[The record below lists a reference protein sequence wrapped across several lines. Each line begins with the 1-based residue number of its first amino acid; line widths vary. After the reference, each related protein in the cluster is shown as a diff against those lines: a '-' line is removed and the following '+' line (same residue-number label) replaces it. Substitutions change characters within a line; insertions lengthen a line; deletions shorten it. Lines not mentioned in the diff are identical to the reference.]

1 MVVKKPNFAPG
12 DVKDHLCSRY
22 RHVGEFEQLTEGEE
36 SQAFA
41 FEGDG
46 ESLVVRINKTRTGFD
61 KDHYAHRHFASA
73 GLPVPEIRSVEAFD
87 DQWLC
92 ISVRAPGQ
100 TLQALSSEA
109 ANYAQAVADAMD
121 AIASTDVSTLS
132 GFGAFNASGR
142 GPFNHWC
149 EYLTAI
155 GDPNYFDWSA
165 VSGIAPSAKVQ
176 PLLDRVTELAPT
188 CPEIRQLVH
197 ADFGSNNV
205 LVSSGQ
211 VTAVIDW
218 SEAMLG
224 DSLYDVASTFF
235 WRTWLACMD
244 QQAKFFEPHLDR
256 RGWDADRL
264 LCYQLR
270 VGLQSAHDAATDG
283 DADFV
288 NWALNRC
295 GSLASLQ

>member
-1 MVVKKPNFAPG
+1 MRKPNFAPAQ
-12 DVKDHLCSRY
+12 VKDYLLSRY
-22 RHVGEFEQLTEGEE
+22 RHVEVFVPLTEGEE

-46 ESLVVRINKTRTGFD
+46 ESLVLRANKMRIGFD
-61 KDHYAHRHFASA
+61 KDRYAHRHFASGA
-73 GLPVPEIRSVEAFD
+73 LPVPEVRSVEAFG

-109 ANYAQAVADAMD
+109 RHYAHAVADTMD
-121 AIASTDVSTLS
+121 AIASTDVSALS
-132 GFGAFNASGR
+132 GFGTFNASGR
-142 GPFNHWC
+142 GPFDHWC
-149 EYLTAI
+149 EYLAAI
-155 GDPNYFDWSA
+155 GDPNYFDWSVVA
-165 VSGIAPSAKVQ
+165 GIAPSAKVQ
-176 PLLDRVTELAPT
+176 PLLNRVTELAPT
-188 CPEIRQLVH
+188 CPDTRQLVH

-205 LVSSGQ
+205 LVSSRQ

-224 DSLYDVASTFF
+224 DPLYDVANIFF
-235 WRTWLACMD
+235 WRTWLACME
-244 QQAKFFEPHLDR
+244 QQASFFETDLNR
-256 RGWDADRL
+256 GGWDADRM

-270 VGLQSAHDAATDG
+270 IGLQSAYDAATDG

-288 NWALNRC
+288 NWALSRC
-295 GSLASLQ
+295 SALTSLQ

>member
-1 MVVKKPNFAPG
+1 MVVSKPNFAPG
-12 DVKDHLCSRY
+12 DVEDYLRSRY
-22 RHVGEFEQLTEGEE
+22 SHVHEFEPLTEGEE

-46 ESLVVRINKTRTGFD
+46 EGLVVRINKARTGFD

-73 GLPVPEIRSVEAFD
+73 ALPVPEVRSVEAFD

-100 TLQALSSEA
+100 TLQALSSQA
-109 ANYAQAVADAMD
+109 GSYAHAVADTMD
-121 AIASTDVSTLS
+121 ALASTDVSALS
-132 GFGAFNASGR
+132 GFGAFDAGGR
-142 GPFNHWC
+142 APFDHWC
-149 EYLTAI
+149 EYLEAI
-155 GDPNYFDWSA
+155 SDPNYFDWPA
-165 VSGIAPSAKVQ
+165 VSGIAPSAEVQ

-188 CPEIRQLVH
+188 CPDTRQLVH

-205 LVSSGQ
+205 LVASGR

-224 DSLYDVASTFF
+224 DPLYDVANIFF
-235 WRTWLACMD
+235 WRTWLACMEEQANFLELD
-244 QQAKFFEPHLDR
+244 QDH

-264 LCYQLR
+264 VCYQLR
-270 VGLQSAHDAATDG
+270 IGLQSAHDAATDG

-288 NWALNRC
+288 HWALNRC
-295 GSLASLQ
+295 GTLASLR

>member
-1 MVVKKPNFAPG
+1 MVVRKPNYAPG
-12 DVKDHLCSRY
+12 DVEDYLRSCY
-22 RHVGEFEQLTEGEE
+22 GHVDEFEPLTEGEE

-61 KDHYAHRHFASA
+61 KDHYAHRHFTSA
-73 GLPVPEIRSVEAFD
+73 DLPVPEVRSVEAFD

-109 ANYAQAVADAMD
+109 GTYAHAVADTMD
-121 AIASTDVSTLS
+121 ALASIDVSALS
-132 GFGAFNASGR
+132 SFGAFDASGR
-142 GPFNHWC
+142 APFDHWC
-149 EYLTAI
+149 EYLAAI
-155 GDPNYFDWSA
+155 SDPNYFDWSA

-188 CPEIRQLVH
+188 CPDTRQLVH
-197 ADFGSNNV
+197 GDFGSNNV
-205 LVSSGQ
+205 LVASGR

-224 DSLYDVASTFF
+224 DPLYDVANIFF
-235 WRTWLACMD
+235 WRTWLACMEE
-244 QQAKFFEPHLDR
+244 QANFFELHRDR
-256 RGWDADRL
+256 RGWNADRL
-264 LCYQLR
+264 VCYQLR
-270 VGLQSAHDAATDG
+270 IGLQSAHDAATDG

-288 NWALNRC
+288 HWALNR
-295 GSLASLQ
+295 GGILASL

>member
-1 MVVKKPNFAPG
+1 MVVRKPNFAPAHVE
-12 DVKDHLCSRY
+12 DYLRSRY
-22 RHVGEFEQLTEGEE
+22 RHVDGFEPLTEGEE

-46 ESLVVRINKTRTGFD
+46 DNLVVRTNKTRTGFD

-73 GLPVPEIRSVEAFD
+73 ALPVPEVRSVEAFD

-109 ANYAQAVADAMD
+109 GSYAHAVVDAMK
-121 AIASTDVSTLS
+121 ALASADVSTLS

-142 GPFNHWC
+142 APFSHWR
-149 EYLTAI
+149 EYLAAI

-165 VSGIAPSAKVQ
+165 VSGLAPSAKVQ
-176 PLLDRVTELAPT
+176 PLLDRVAELAPT
-188 CPEIRQLVH
+188 CPNTRQLVH

-224 DSLYDVASTFF
+224 DPLYDVANIFF
-235 WRTWLACMD
+235 WRTWLACMEE
-244 QQAKFFEPHLDR
+244 QANFFELHLHR
-256 RGWDADRL
+256 RGWDKDRL

-270 VGLQSAHDAATDG
+270 IGLQSAHDAATDG
-283 DADFV
+283 DANFV
-288 NWALNRC
+288 NWALDRC
-295 GSLASLQ
+295 ATLASLR